1 MPILITRSSSVVKN
15 IAFVTWLINH
25 QSVMSIPTLML
36 LEKLKKVLQVYTFFL
51 DEKPLEI
58 SNCFNKFLR
67 MNTEGRSGRFV
78 FSAASKRRL
87 LSNLN
92 REQSLKGI
100 LLKLFD
106 LLLFQWGPSYFSVL
120 RSGIQVLEFRSRL
133 YT

>member
-1 MPILITRSSSVVKN
+1 
-15 IAFVTWLINH
+15 
-25 QSVMSIPTLML
+25 MSIPTLML
-36 LEKLKKVLQVYTFFL
+36 LEKLKKISQVYTFFL
-51 DEKPLEI
+51 DENPLEI
-58 SNCFNKFLR
+58 SNCFNKFEDEHWRL
-67 MNTEGRSGRFV
+67 EWSFV
-78 FSAASKRRL
+78 FSAVSKRRL

-106 LLLFQWGPSYFSVL
+106 LLLFQWGPSYFSAL